1 MKLFLTGALLAV
13 LATSTLAADARTA
26 PATADEAVAKACGA
40 FFDAWNA
47 HDVKAML
54 GFWADDATLI
64 NPLGRLAH
72 GTADIEKLMT
82 DEQTTVFKAST
93 AKLVDMKVT
102 RSLGSNMAFCDGE
115 MTVDGA
121 QGPDG
126 SVLPEMKF
134 HMAMIMEK
142 KGGHWV
148 FAEGRPYAF
157 LPPPPAPPAK
167 AN

>member
-1 MKLFLTGALLAV
+1 MKLLLTGALLA
-13 LATSTLAADARTA
+13 LLTMSTSAADAKTA
-26 PATADEAVAKACGA
+26 PVMPDEAITKACAG
-40 FFDAWNA
+40 FFDAWNS
-47 HDVKAML
+47 HDVKTMTT
-54 GFWADDATLI
+54 FWADDATLI

-72 GTADIEKLMT
+72 GKADIEKLMT

-93 AKLVDMKVT
+93 AKLVDVKVT

-121 QGPDG
+121 VAPDG
-126 SVLPEMKF
+126 SALPQMKI
-134 HMAMIMEK
+134 HMAMILEK
-142 KGGHWV
+142 QSGHWV

-157 LPPPPAPPAK
+157 LPPPPEPAK